1 MESIKCTIYT
11 ISNQKKT
18 GKIDTSN
25 IYINNRSLSWLGTGT
40 SINSGRIKLV
50 LWTQALPL
58 SELVWS
64 FKCFLHVS
72 KIPIVTKNW
81 MSSVVL
87 KNTDSESWKS
97 VPITT
102 NVVSLNPTQTEC
114 THYNIMWL
122 SLSVTC
128 GRSVVFSGYSCFLH
142 QWNTATI

>member
-50 LWTQALPL
+50 LWTEVLPL
-58 SELVWS
+58 SEMMWS

-72 KIPIVTKNW
+72 KMPIVTKNW
-81 MSSVVL
+81 MSSVIL
-87 KNTDSESWKS
+87 KNTDSES
-97 VPITT
+97 
-102 NVVSLNPTQTEC
+102 
-114 THYNIMWL
+114 
-122 SLSVTC
+122 
-128 GRSVVFSGYSCFLH
+128 
-142 QWNTATI
+142 